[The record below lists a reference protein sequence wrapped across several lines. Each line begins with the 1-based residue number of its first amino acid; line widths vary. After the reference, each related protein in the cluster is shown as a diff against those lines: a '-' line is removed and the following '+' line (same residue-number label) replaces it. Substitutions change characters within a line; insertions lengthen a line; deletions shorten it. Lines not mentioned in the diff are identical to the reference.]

1 MHKPTIFMRMTFL
14 KLNGLLVAATLLLC
28 SGLQARAQTEMKKA
42 SSKRVLVVSVTAGFR
57 HSAIPTGD
65 RILGEL
71 AAQSGA
77 FTVDYVQQP
86 SGNPPAEPKQPAD
99 LKPDADAAAKK
110 AHAETV
116 ARYEE
121 ELAKFKSAQAR
132 WQEDLKS
139 ALSKLSPENLKNYD
153 AVIFNSTT
161 GDLPLPDKAGFLK
174 WIEDGH
180 AFIGIHAATD
190 TFRGHTPP
198 DPYVLMLGAEFK
210 THGAQVEVEVINQDL
225 AHPACKHYPKSF
237 RVYDEIYQMN
247 GFDRS
252 KVHGLLTLDKH
263 PNTKEPGDYPIAWCK
278 MYGKGRVFY
287 TALGHR
293 EDVWDVNWRGGKRM
307 NDPAVAEA
315 FQRHLLGGI
324 LWALGLEPGDA
335 TPQTR
340 KALAP

>member
-1 MHKPTIFMRMTFL
+1 MRKLYMTMNFL
-14 KLNGLLVAATLLLC
+14 KSSGLLAAAAVLFC
-28 SGLQARAQTEMKKA
+28 SGLQARAETEMTKG
-42 SSKRVLVVSVTAGFR
+42 SPKRVLVVGVTAAFR

-71 AAQSGA
+71 AARSGA
-77 FTVDYVQQP
+77 FTVDYAQQP
-86 SGNPPAEPKQPAD
+86 PGNPPSEPKRPAS
-99 LKPDADAAAKK
+99 LKPDADETATKEHAAQMVK
-110 AHAETV
+110 
-116 ARYEE
+116 YEE
-121 ELAKFKSAQAR
+121 ELAKFKSAQTA

-139 ALSKLSPENLKNYD
+139 ALKKLSPENLKNYD
-153 AVIFNSTT
+153 AVIFDSTT

-190 TFRGHTPP
+190 TFRGHKPL

-210 THGAQVEVEVINQDL
+210 THGPQVEVEVINQDP
-225 AHPACKHYPKSF
+225 AHPACKQLPKSF

-247 GFDRS
+247 GFERG

-263 PNTKEPGDYPIAWCK
+263 PNTKQPGDYPVAWCK

-287 TALGHR
+287 TSLGHR
-293 EDVWDVNWRGGKRM
+293 EDVWDVNWRDGKRM
-307 NDPAVAEA
+307 NDPAVAEL
-315 FQRHLLGGI
+315 FQKHLLGGI

-335 TPQTR
+335 TPQTGG
-340 KALAP
+340 ASAP